1 MSEKV
6 LSTPVQPAPDPDSRG
21 FWEATA
27 AGELAICRCVGCR
40 AWLQPPLERCRHCAA
55 ATRFERVSGR
65 GTIFSFIV
73 VRHPCSPGYLD
84 DLPYLVG
91 LIELE
96 EQAGLRLPARLV
108 GIAAEAVQI
117 GQCVRAEIVD
127 LPGGE
132 FRIPVFRVEDRRF
145 SGSES
150 SM

>member
-1 MSEKV
+1 MSV
-6 LSTPVQPAPDPDSRG
+6 QALSTPVQPASDPDSRG

-27 AGELAICRCVGCR
+27 AGELAICRCVACR
-40 AWLQPPLERCRHCAA
+40 TWLQPPLERCRHCAA

-96 EQAGLRLPARLV
+96 EQENLKLV
-108 GIAAEAVQI
+108 SNVVDIPPDDVKVGMAVQVTFREVAP
-117 GQCVRAEIVD
+117 GYT
-127 LPGGE
+127 LPL
-132 FRIPVFRVEDRRF
+132 FTPVA
-145 SGSES
+145 STGA
-150 SM
+150 